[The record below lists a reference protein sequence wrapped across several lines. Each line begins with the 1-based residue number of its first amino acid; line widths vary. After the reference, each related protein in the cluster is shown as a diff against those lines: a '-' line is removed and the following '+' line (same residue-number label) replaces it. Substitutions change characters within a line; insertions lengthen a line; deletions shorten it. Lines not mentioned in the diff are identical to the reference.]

1 MCKNPAASSGGSVKD
16 ENERMDRLKDIP
28 SPQEIK
34 DALAQAPDSDLL
46 NEVLRRGLIVKA
58 RQWPAPGPLDET
70 MGDETMTD
78 GTMKYWETLR
88 EKELQERQ
96 RRSQG
101 RLESDDIDE
110 AIAPL
115 MDSAA
120 RRHEYVRELFDL
132 LRRKRLEKMRDLGI
146 QRADTAPEFADLG
159 VRTTKA
165 IFDHL
170 VIAKRTALDAGACD
184 IESLWAYFIDDAGYQ
199 FASGMVQGDITMPP
213 DLWAS
218 FIYQTVQ
225 GAAMSFLD
233 IVEEDAEGTA

>member
-1 MCKNPAASSGGSVKD
+1 
-16 ENERMDRLKDIP
+16 MDRQKDIP
-28 SPQEIK
+28 SPEEIK

-46 NEVLRRGLIVKA
+46 NEVLRRGLIAKA

-78 GTMKYWETLR
+78 ETMKYWETLR
-88 EKELQERQ
+88 EQELQERR

-101 RLESDDIDE
+101 RLEADDIDE
-110 AIAPL
+110 AIASL
-115 MDSAA
+115 MAGAA
-120 RRHEYVRELFDL
+120 RRQEYVGELFDL
-132 LRRKRLEKMRDLGI
+132 LRRKRLEKMRDLGVR
-146 QRADTAPEFADLG
+146 RADTATEFADLG
-159 VRTTKA
+159 MRTTKA

-170 VIAKRTALDAGACD
+170 VIAKRAALDAGACD
-184 IESLWAYFIDDAGYQ
+184 IESLWAYFMDDAGYR
-199 FASGMVQGDITMPP
+199 FASGMVKGDITMPP

-233 IVEEDAEGTA
+233 IVEEDAEGPVSEGNESGDQNP

>member
-1 MCKNPAASSGGSVKD
+1 
-16 ENERMDRLKDIP
+16 MDRPKDIP

-46 NEVLRRGLIVKA
+46 NEVLRRGLIVNA
-58 RQWPAPGPLDET
+58 MQWPAPGPLDET
-70 MGDETMTD
+70 MGDETTTD

-88 EKELQERQ
+88 ERELQERR

-101 RLESDDIDE
+101 RLGSDDIDE
-110 AIAPL
+110 AIESL
-115 MDSAA
+115 MDSEA
-120 RRHEYVRELFDL
+120 RRHEYVGELFDL
-132 LRRKRLEKMRDLGI
+132 LRRKRLEKMRDLGV

-170 VIAKRTALDAGACD
+170 VIAKRAALDAGACD
-184 IESLWAYFIDDAGYQ
+184 IESLWAYFMDDAGYR

-233 IVEEDAEGTA
+233 IVEEDAEVPA

>member
-1 MCKNPAASSGGSVKD
+1 
-16 ENERMDRLKDIP
+16 MDRPKDIP
-28 SPQEIK
+28 SPREIK
-34 DALAQAPDSDLL
+34 DALAQAPDSDLI
-46 NEVLRRGLIVKA
+46 NEVLRRGLIVNA
-58 RQWPAPGPLDET
+58 RQWPAPGPL
-70 MGDETMTD
+70 DETMTD

-88 EKELQERQ
+88 ERELQERQ

-101 RLESDDIDE
+101 RPESDDIDE
-110 AIAPL
+110 AIASL
-115 MDSAA
+115 MDSEA
-120 RRHEYVRELFDL
+120 RRHEYVGELFDL
-132 LRRKRLEKMRDLGI
+132 LRRKRLERMRDLGV

-170 VIAKRTALDAGACD
+170 VIAKRAALDAGACD
-184 IESLWAYFIDDAGYQ
+184 IESLWAYLIDDAGYR

-233 IVEEDAEGTA
+233 IVEEDAD